1 MSIKRTLGRLLPDAL
16 FLRVQFYRTM
26 GKVLSLKNPKTFNE
40 KLQWLKLY
48 DRRPEYT
55 TIVDKYL
62 VREYIANKIGEEHL
76 IPLLGVWEN
85 PEEIDFKQLPNSF
98 ALKCNHNSGT
108 GLVICTNKQKLDVSR
123 TLEELRK
130 GLQQDY
136 YLLGR
141 EWPYKNVPRK
151 IIAEKYITDHENTQ
165 ELTDY
170 KFFCFDG
177 RVDSVMVAYERH
189 TGDTKF
195 YFFNQE
201 WELLRLNV
209 RGKEAP
215 DTLTFPKPKRIN
227 EMVEVAR
234 VLSIG
239 FPFVRVDLYESKG
252 QVYFGEL
259 TLYPKSGFDKNLLP
273 ETDLYWG
280 NLINL
285 SEVRK

>member
-1 MSIKRTLGRLLPDAL
+1 M
-16 FLRVQFYRTM
+16 
-26 GKVLSLKNPKTFNE
+26 
-40 KLQWLKLY
+40 
-48 DRRPEYT
+48 
-55 TIVDKYL
+55 
-62 VREYIANKIGEEHL
+62 
-76 IPLLGVWEN
+76 
-85 PEEIDFKQLPNSF
+85 
-98 ALKCNHNSGT
+98 
-108 GLVICTNKQKLDVSR
+108 
-123 TLEELRK
+123 
-130 GLQQDY
+130 
-136 YLLGR
+136 
-141 EWPYKNVPRK
+141 
-151 IIAEKYITDHENTQ
+151 
-165 ELTDY
+165 TDY

-227 EMVEVAR
+227 EMFEIAR

-259 TLYPKSGFDKNLLP
+259 TLYPQSGFDKNLLP